1 MEMEVQESD
10 PEHFYINRTTA
21 MSAAVNDYVFGE
33 KCHCNQLKTTDF
45 IGHTVTNNNTTD
57 PECAMGVSH
66 LPY

>member
-10 PEHFYINRTTA
+10 PEHLYGNRSTA
-21 MSAAVNDYVFGE
+21 MSAVVNDYVLSE
-33 KCHCNQLKTTDF
+33 ICHCNQLKTTDF

-57 PECAMGVSH
+57 PDCAMGVGH